1 MKLHAPA
8 TARNVGPI
16 GEVLDEWLPGQGRV
30 LEIASGTGEH
40 AVAFAR
46 RYPAIEWQP
55 TDPDPAAI
63 ASIATWRGEEGSS
76 NLLAPVRLDVI
87 EAPWP
92 PLGQVAAVVAINLVH
107 ISPWEAS
114 LALLAGAAALLDRG
128 APLILYGPW
137 RVPGEPLATSNHAFE
152 ASLKA
157 RDPRFGIRNVA
168 TFAEAARTVG
178 FSLAAQRPMPAN
190 NRMLLFRRAG

>member
-1 MKLHAPA
+1 MKRHAPA

-16 GEVLDEWLPGQGRV
+16 GDVLAEWLPPSGAV

-40 AVAFAR
+40 ALAFAR
-46 RYPAIEWQP
+46 RFPALEWQP
-55 TDPDPAAI
+55 SDPDPAALD
-63 ASIATWRGEEGSS
+63 SIAAWRSEAGTS
-76 NLLAPVRLDVI
+76 NLRPPRRLDVT
-87 EAPWP
+87 EMPWP
-92 PLGQVAAVVAINLVH
+92 VDRSAAVVAINLVH

-114 LALLAGAAALLDRG
+114 LALLRGAAAVLEAG

-137 RVPGEPLATSNHAFE
+137 RVPGEPLARSNHDFE

-168 TFAEAARTVG
+168 AFAAAAREAG
-178 FSLAAQRPMPAN
+178 FSLAVQRPMPAN
-190 NRMLLFRRAG
+190 NRMLCFRRGD

>member
-8 TARNVGPI
+8 TARNAAPI
-16 GEVLDEWLPGQGRV
+16 GEVLDDWLPRQGRV

-46 RYPAIEWQP
+46 RYPALQWQP

-63 ASIATWRGEEGSS
+63 ASIATWREEEGSS
-76 NLLAPVRLDVI
+76 NLLPPVRLDVT
-87 EAPWP
+87 ETPWP
-92 PLGQVAAVVAINLVH
+92 PLDQVAAVVAINLVH

-114 LALLAGAAALLDRG
+114 LALLAGAAAVLDPG

-137 RVPGEPLATSNHAFE
+137 RVPGEPLAASNHAFE

-157 RDPRFGIRNVA
+157 RDPRFGIRNAA
-168 TFAEAARTVG
+168 TFAEAARAAG
-178 FSLAAQRPMPAN
+178 FTLAAQRPMPAN